1 MSVFIKGGYYAVSKQ
16 ILNITLKPTILW
28 HNGIILTNENKVIS
42 TLNPENENKLKL
54 VNYKD
59 TSVLLLNNSIIY
71 ENKNLFNYNLDL
83 SLKYDVV
90 SFNKNRFDE
99 YVTYEYIKCI

>member
-1 MSVFIKGGYYAVSKQ
+1 MSVFINCGYYAVSKQ
-16 ILNITLKPTILW
+16 ILNIILKPTILW
-28 HNGIILTNENKVIS
+28 HNGIILT
-42 TLNPENENKLKL
+42 NENKLKL

-71 ENKNLFNYNLDL
+71 ENKNLFNYNVDL

-90 SFNKNRFDE
+90 GFNEDRFK
-99 YVTYEYIKCI
+99 TCIKYEYIKCI